1 MGVFRGRHI
10 EADDF
15 GRLADEI
22 GIGAFAPRFASRKVD
37 FVGPQ
42 EPPDILLVHV
52 AKRPGEQRRRPVGQ
66 ARRRLGVKQR
76 QNTAARLGS
85 VLRRRATPAFLT
97 EAGDPILGV
106 TDPPFGGRAGGAA
119 DIPRN
124 CPRRCATCRKQ
135 HDPRLQARPVFA
147 LPRTR
152 QALQFDPLLARQN
165 NRRGFRNDLAAHAAL
180 NHDSVSR
187 DSGY

>member
-52 AKRPGEQRRRPVGQ
+52 AKRPGEQPPSSWPSP
-66 ARRRLGVKQR
+66 
-76 QNTAARLGS
+76 AA
-85 VLRRRATPAFLT
+85 AW
-97 EAGDPILGV
+97 
-106 TDPPFGGRAGGAA
+106 
-119 DIPRN
+119 
-124 CPRRCATCRKQ
+124 
-135 HDPRLQARPVFA
+135 
-147 LPRTR
+147 R
-152 QALQFDPLLARQN
+152 QAAPEYGGPSRVRTSAQ
-165 NRRGFRNDLAAHAAL
+165 GHAGL
-180 NHDSVSR
+180 SH
-187 DSGY
+187 